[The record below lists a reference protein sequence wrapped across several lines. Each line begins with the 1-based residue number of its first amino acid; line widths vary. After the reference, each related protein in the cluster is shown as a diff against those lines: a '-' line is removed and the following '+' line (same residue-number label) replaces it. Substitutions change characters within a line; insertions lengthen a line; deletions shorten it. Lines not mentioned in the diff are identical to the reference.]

1 MRGDLKK
8 EGKYELFRTNHGHNI
23 LNLDD
28 KNYYAFIEG
37 DQGDVIIQSD
47 SDHKKEKTVSKGKY
61 YYADFEDDPEFK
73 DMRHLFMEDG
83 DKFKEI
89 ILPEGLPKKKDYQKK
104 LVRTDEKIPK
114 DKVKEHVKGK
124 GNKGS
129 EEQYEGK
136 KEGLREK
143 SKEELYDKAKKE
155 GIEGRSKMDKEELI
169 KKIKANNKS
178 RGKSIKNLKEKTKEE
193 LYDMA
198 QEQDISG
205 RSKMDKDELAQKL
218 KKK

>member
-1 MRGDLKK
+1 MRGKLKE
-8 EGKYELFRTNHGHNI
+8 EGKYELYKTNHGHDI

-28 KNYYAFIEG
+28 ENYFAFVNG
-37 DQGDVIIQSD
+37 DQGDVIIKSD

-61 YYADFEDDPEFK
+61 YYADFKDDPEFK

-83 DKFKEI
+83 EKFSEI
-89 ILPEGLPKKKDYQKK
+89 ILPEGLPKESDYQKK

-136 KEGLREK
+136 KEGLRNK
-143 SKEELYDKAKKE
+143 TKEELYDKAQE
-155 GIEGRSKMDKEELI
+155 QDIEGRSKMDKEELI
-169 KKIKANNKS
+169 KKLQEGGEKS
-178 RGKSIKNLKEKTKEE
+178 EDLKNKTKEE

-198 QEQDISG
+198 QKKDIEG
-205 RSKMDKDELAQKL
+205 RSKMDKDELAKKL
-218 KKK
+218 KKEQ

>member
-8 EGKYELFRTNHGHNI
+8 EGKYELFKTNHGHDI

-28 KNYYAFIEG
+28 ENYYAFIKG
-37 DQGDVIIQSD
+37 DKGDMIIKSD

-83 DKFKEI
+83 NKFREI
-89 ILPEGLPKKKDYQKK
+89 ILPEGLPKESDYQKK
-104 LVRTDEKIPK
+104 LVKTDEKISK
-114 DKVKEHVKGK
+114 DKVEEHVKGK

-129 EEQYEGK
+129 EEQYAGK
-136 KEGLREK
+136 KEGLRNK
-143 SKEELYDKAKKE
+143 SKEELYDKAKEE
-155 GIEGRSKMDKEELI
+155 GVQGRSKMTKDELI
-169 KKIKANNKS
+169 KKIQSNSKEKDD
-178 RGKSIKNLKEKTKEE
+178 RNLKDKSKEE
-193 LYDMA
+193 LYEMA

-205 RSKMDKDELAQKL
+205 RSKMDKDELAKKLGQK
-218 KKK
+218 

>member
-8 EGKYELFRTNHGHNI
+8 EGKYELFKTNHGHNI

-28 KNYYAFIEG
+28 QNYFAFIEG
-37 DQGDVIIQSD
+37 EQGDVIIKSD

-83 DKFKEI
+83 SKFKEI
-89 ILPEGLPKKKDYQKK
+89 ILPEGLPKKNDYQKK
-104 LVRTDEKIPK
+104 LVRTDEKISK
-114 DKVKEHVKGK
+114 DKVEEHIKGK

-129 EEQYEGK
+129 EEQYENK
-136 KEGLREK
+136 KEGLRDK
-143 SKEELYDKAKKE
+143 TKEELYEKAREKD
-155 GIEGRSKMDKEELI
+155 ISGRSKMDKEELI
-169 KKIKANNKS
+169 KNIQKNRDDRKRN
-178 RGKSIKNLKEKTKEE
+178 KNLRDKTKEE

-198 QEQDISG
+198 QKEDISG
-205 RSKMDKDELAQKL
+205 RSKMDKDELIKKL
-218 KKK
+218 KTK

>member
-1 MRGDLKK
+1 MRGKLKE
-8 EGKYELFRTNHGHNI
+8 EGNYELYRTNHGHDI

-28 KNYYAFIEG
+28 ENYFAFVEG
-37 DQGDVIIQSD
+37 EQGDVIIKSD

-61 YYADFEDDPEFK
+61 FYADFKDDPEFK

-83 DKFKEI
+83 EKFSEI
-89 ILPEGLPKKKDYQKK
+89 ILPEGLPKESDYQKK

-136 KEGLREK
+136 EEGLRNK
-143 SKEELYDKAKKE
+143 TKEELYHKAQKQD
-155 GIEGRSKMDKEELI
+155 IEGRSKMDREELI
-169 KKIKANNKS
+169 KKLQEGGEKS
-178 RGKSIKNLKEKTKEE
+178 EGLKNKTKEE
-193 LYDMA
+193 LYEMA
-198 QEQDISG
+198 QKKDIEG
-205 RSKMDKDELAQKL
+205 RSKMDKDELAKKL
-218 KKK
+218 KKEQKA